1 METDIGFELKR
12 KEKTNN
18 KINFNLFTFFYNKNV
33 FFDILERNLK
43 LSRLKKLYIFVNK
56 NFNEDLIKKYDI
68 DKISLIK
75 TEYDNFD
82 DITYDYIF
90 SYVYENFKDNEN
102 CIVVR
107 PDIFLVD
114 NKNLEFLDVF
124 LEKNIFLSLSSIF
137 CNEEGQLSKNN
148 ILMRTFY
155 SMAQDCWIFKT
166 GKEIDFTVLG
176 GLKFNV
182 RKNET
187 KFNYLLSKY
196 YNLLND
202 TETFKIMCKVH
213 EDLGELR
220 RDEDGFTRE
229 NTYFLPEYPIMNK
242 INLEQLVQYLDLSEK
257 DKYKLKCYIVTE
269 FNKFE

>member
-1 METDIGFELKR
+1 METDINFELKR
-12 KEKTNN
+12 TN
-18 KINFNLFTFFYNKNV
+18 KIKDKNNFNLFTFFYNKNV
-33 FFDILERNLK
+33 FFDILEKNLK
-43 LSRLKKLYIFVNK
+43 LNRLNKFYIFIDK
-56 NFNEDLIKKYDI
+56 NFNEDLIKKYNQ

-75 TEYDNFD
+75 TDYNKFD

-90 SYVYENFKDNEN
+90 DYVFKNFDDNKS
-102 CIVVR
+102 CIVIR
-107 PDIFLVD
+107 PDIFLVN
-114 NKNLEFLDVF
+114 NKNLEFLDIF
-124 LEKNIFLSLSSIF
+124 LEKNNFLSLSSIF
-137 CNEEGQLSKNN
+137 CNEEGQMSKNN

-155 SMAQDCWIFKT
+155 SLSQDCWIFKT
-166 GKEIDFTVLG
+166 GKEIDFTVLD

-196 YNLLND
+196 YHLLND

-213 EDLGELR
+213 ENLGDIR
-220 RDEDGFTRE
+220 RDNKSFIRE
-229 NTYFLPEYPIMNK
+229 NIYLLPETPIMNK
-242 INLEQLVQYLDLSEK
+242 INLEQLVQYLNLSEK